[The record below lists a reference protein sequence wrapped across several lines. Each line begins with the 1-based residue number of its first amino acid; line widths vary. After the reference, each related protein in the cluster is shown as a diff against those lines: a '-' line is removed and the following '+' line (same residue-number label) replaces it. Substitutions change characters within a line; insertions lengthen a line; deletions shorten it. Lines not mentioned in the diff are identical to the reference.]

1 MVARTMVLGWTLVSL
16 MAVAGCASGNQRPT
30 TDASGSKA
38 QTYLTVDNTLPESF
52 QMYVTDGVR
61 RLRMG
66 TVMPLRKTRLVIP
79 PSVIFPA
86 VSLEFLAQPMSNS
99 GPAISERL
107 TVSPGENVVLQLAR

>member
-1 MVARTMVLGWTLVSL
+1 MVARHMALGWAIVSL
-16 MAVAGCASGNQRPT
+16 MALAACASHNQQAAAA
-30 TDASGSKA
+30 DAHKV
-38 QTYLTVDNTLPESF
+38 QTYLTVENTLPESF

-99 GPAISERL
+99 GPAISERI

>member
-1 MVARTMVLGWTLVSL
+1 MVVRHMALGWAFVPL
-16 MAVAGCASGNQRPT
+16 MALAACASHNQQAAAA
-30 TDASGSKA
+30 DAHKA

>member
-38 QTYLTVDNTLPESF
+38 QTYLTVDNTLPETF

-61 RLRMG
+61 KLRMG
-66 TVMPLRKTRLVIP
+66 TAMPLRQTRMLIP
-79 PSVIFPA
+79 SSVIFPA
-86 VSLEFLAQPMSNS
+86 VSLEFLAQPMDNS

-107 TVSPGENVVLQLAR
+107 TINPGENVGLKLAR

>member
-1 MVARTMVLGWTLVSL
+1 MLLRRVVPGCVFLSMIA
-16 MAVAGCASGNQRPT
+16 AGCASANKQAAAGNN
-30 TDASGSKA
+30 ASKA
-38 QTYLTVDNTLPESF
+38 DTYLTVDNTLPESF

-99 GPAISERL
+99 GPAISERI